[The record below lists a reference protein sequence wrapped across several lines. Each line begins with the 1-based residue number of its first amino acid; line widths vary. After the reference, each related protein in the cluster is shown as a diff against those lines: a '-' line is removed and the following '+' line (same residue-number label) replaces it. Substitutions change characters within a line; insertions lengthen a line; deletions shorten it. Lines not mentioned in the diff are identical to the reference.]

1 MSLRDISYTAEGMAF
16 EEHRRQEP
24 ESAFAAYLAEAR
36 ELMTNPPAP
45 AETPQRAAD
54 LDVGGDF
61 EGLRWF
67 LLPDEA
73 SAELAAEL
81 DAGERLSD

>member
-1 MSLRDISYTAEGMAF
+1 MAY
-16 EEHRRQEP
+16 EQHRRQEP
-24 ESAFAAYLAEAR
+24 ESAFGAYLAEAR
-36 ELMTNPPAP
+36 ALMADPPTP
-45 AETPQRAAD
+45 AARPQSAAD

-73 SAELAAEL
+73 AEELAT
-81 DAGERLSD
+81 D

>member
-1 MSLRDISYTAEGMAF
+1 MAF
-16 EEHRRQEP
+16 EQHRRQEP
-24 ESAFAAYLAEAR
+24 ESAFATYLTEAR
-36 ELMTNPPAP
+36 ELMANPPTP
-45 AETPQRAAD
+45 AETPQSAAD

-73 SAELAAEL
+73 AAELAAE
-81 DAGERLSD
+81 G